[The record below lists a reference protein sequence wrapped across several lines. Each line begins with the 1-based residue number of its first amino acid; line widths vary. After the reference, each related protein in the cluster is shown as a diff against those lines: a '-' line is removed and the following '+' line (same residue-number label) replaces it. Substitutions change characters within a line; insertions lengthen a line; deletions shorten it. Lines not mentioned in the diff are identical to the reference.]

1 MKKAAI
7 LLVLL
12 QSVFIFASVKAEDKN
27 NVLSILTYDSY
38 SVSEDIVATFEEEN
52 QVRIQFIESGDGTTM
67 LNQAILSKE
76 APIADVIIGLN
87 SIMLSRALD
96 NDILLPYESPELA
109 NISNLYKMD
118 QGNDRALPFN
128 FGNVC
133 INYDTA
139 WYAEKG
145 LSVPASWEDL
155 IDPKYSGQLVVEN
168 PITSTPG
175 IAFMLATI
183 AAFGEDGYIDYWKS
197 LLANKI
203 EIADGWSTA
212 YYTNFSAGGGM
223 GPQPLVVSYDAS
235 PAAAPFYAE
244 TEMETAPTASIL
256 SDGMCYQVV
265 EFLGILKGT
274 QNQELAEKFIDAVL
288 SKEWQEDLPGQM
300 FVFPVNKNAI
310 LPDVFTKFA
319 VIPENPVMLDP
330 VLINEKRDFWLQK
343 WNDEILN
350 NY

>member
-1 MKKAAI
+1 MKKI
-7 LLVLL
+7 TFLLVLL
-12 QSVFIFASVKAEDKN
+12 LSLFVFNAVWAEGN
-27 NVLSILTYDSY
+27 NNILSILTYDSF
-38 SVSEDIVATFEEEN
+38 SVSEDIVAAFEEEN
-52 QVRIQFIESGDGTTM
+52 QVKIQFIESGDGTTM

-87 SIMLSRALD
+87 SIMLSRALE
-96 NDILLPYESPELA
+96 NDILLSYESPELA
-109 NISNLYKMD
+109 NIADNYKMD
-118 QGNDRALPFN
+118 QENRALPFN

-133 INYDTA
+133 INYDAA
-139 WYAEKG
+139 WFNEKG
-145 LSVPASWEDL
+145 LAVPASWDDL
-155 IDPKYSGQLVVEN
+155 INPDYSGQLVVEN

-175 IAFMLATI
+175 IAFLLATI
-183 AAFGEDGYIDYWKS
+183 AAYGEDGFIDYWKS

-223 GPQPLVVSYDAS
+223 GPQPMVVSYDAS

-244 TEMETAPTASIL
+244 SEMETAPTASIL

-274 QNQELAEKFIDAVL
+274 QNQELAEKFVDAIL
-288 SKEWQEDLPGQM
+288 GKEWQEDLPGQM
-300 FVFPVNKNAI
+300 FVFPVNKDAV

-319 VIPENPVMLDP
+319 LVPENPAMLDP
-330 VLINEKRDFWLQK
+330 DLINEKRDSWLQK
-343 WNDEILN
+343 WNDEILT

>member
-1 MKKAAI
+1 MKKI
-7 LLVLL
+7 IFLLVLL
-12 QSVFIFASVKAEDKN
+12 LSLFVLNTVWAEGDN
-27 NVLSILTYDSY
+27 STLSILTYNSF
-38 SVSEDIVATFEEEN
+38 SVSEDIVAAFEKEN
-52 QVRIQFIESGDGTTM
+52 QVKIQFIESGDGTTM

-96 NDILLPYESPELA
+96 NDILIPYESPELA
-109 NISNLYKMD
+109 NISDQYRMD
-118 QGNDRALPFN
+118 KENRALPFN

-139 WYAEKG
+139 WYEEKG
-145 LSVPASWEDL
+145 LTVPASWDDL
-155 IDPKYSGQLVVEN
+155 INPNYSGQLVVEN

-175 IAFMLATI
+175 LAFLLATI
-183 AAFGEDGYIDYWKS
+183 AAYGEDGFIDYWKS

-223 GPQPLVVSYDAS
+223 GPLPMVVSYDAS

-265 EFLGILKGT
+265 EFLGILKGA
-274 QNQELAEKFIDAVL
+274 QNQELAEKFVDAML
-288 SKEWQEDLPGQM
+288 GKEWQEDLPGQM
-300 FVFPVNKNAI
+300 FVFPVNKDAT

-319 VIPENPVMLDP
+319 IIPENPVMLDL
-330 VLINEKRDFWLQK
+330 VLINEQRDNWLQK

>member
-1 MKKAAI
+1 MKKI
-7 LLVLL
+7 TFLLVLL
-12 QSVFIFASVKAEDKN
+12 LSLFVFNAVWAEGN
-27 NVLSILTYDSY
+27 NNILSILTYDSF
-38 SVSEDIVATFEEEN
+38 SVSEDIVAAFEEEN
-52 QVRIQFIESGDGTTM
+52 QVKIQFIESGDGTTM

-87 SIMLSRALD
+87 SIMLSRALE
-96 NDILLPYESPELA
+96 NDILLSYESPELA
-109 NISNLYKMD
+109 NIADNYKMD
-118 QGNDRALPFN
+118 QENRALPFN

-139 WYAEKG
+139 WFKEKG
-145 LSVPASWEDL
+145 LAVPASWDDL
-155 IDPKYSGQLVVEN
+155 INPVYSGQLVVEN

-183 AAFGEDGYIDYWKS
+183 AAYGEDGFIDYWKS

-212 YYTNFSAGGGM
+212 YYNNFSAGGGM
-223 GPQPLVVSYDAS
+223 GPQPMVVSYDAS

-274 QNQELAEKFIDAVL
+274 QNQKLAEKFVDAIL
-288 SKEWQEDLPGQM
+288 GKEWQEDLPGQM
-300 FVFPVNKNAI
+300 FVFPVNKNAV
-310 LPDVFTKFA
+310 LSDVFTKFA
-319 VIPENPVMLDP
+319 LIPENPAMLDP
-330 VLINEKRDFWLQK
+330 DLINEKRDSWLQK

>member
-1 MKKAAI
+1 MKKI
-7 LLVLL
+7 MFLLVLL
-12 QSVFIFASVKAEDKN
+12 LSLFVLNTVWAEGDN
-27 NVLSILTYDSY
+27 STLSILTYNSF
-38 SVSEDIVATFEEEN
+38 SVSEDIVAAFEKEN
-52 QVRIQFIESGDGTTM
+52 QVKIQFIESGDGTTM

-96 NDILLPYESPELA
+96 NDILIPYESPELA
-109 NISNLYKMD
+109 NISDQYRMD
-118 QGNDRALPFN
+118 KENRALPFN

-139 WYAEKG
+139 WYEEKG
-145 LSVPASWEDL
+145 LTVPASWDDL
-155 IDPKYSGQLVVEN
+155 INPNYSGQLVVEN

-175 IAFMLATI
+175 LAFLLATI
-183 AAFGEDGYIDYWKS
+183 SAYGEDGFIDYWKS

-223 GPQPLVVSYDAS
+223 GPQPMVVSYDAS

-265 EFLGILKGT
+265 EFLGILKGA
-274 QNQELAEKFIDAVL
+274 QNQELAEKFVDAML
-288 SKEWQEDLPGQM
+288 GKEWQEDLPGQM
-300 FVFPVNKNAI
+300 FVFPVNKDAT

-319 VIPENPVMLDP
+319 IIPENPVMLDP
-330 VLINEKRDFWLQK
+330 VLINEQRDNWLQK

>member
-1 MKKAAI
+1 MKKI
-7 LLVLL
+7 TFLLVLL
-12 QSVFIFASVKAEDKN
+12 LSLFVFNAVWAEGN
-27 NVLSILTYDSY
+27 NNILSILTYDSF
-38 SVSEDIVATFEEEN
+38 SVSEDIVAAFEEEN
-52 QVRIQFIESGDGTTM
+52 QVKIQFIESGDGTTM

-87 SIMLSRALD
+87 SIMLSRALE
-96 NDILLPYESPELA
+96 NDILLSYESPELA
-109 NISNLYKMD
+109 NIADNYKMD
-118 QGNDRALPFN
+118 QENRALPFN

-133 INYDTA
+133 INYDAA
-139 WYAEKG
+139 WFNEKG
-145 LSVPASWEDL
+145 LAVPASWDDL
-155 IDPKYSGQLVVEN
+155 INPDYSGQLVVEN

-175 IAFMLATI
+175 IAFLLATI
-183 AAFGEDGYIDYWKS
+183 AAYGEDGFIDYWKS

-223 GPQPLVVSYDAS
+223 GPQPMVVSYDAS

-244 TEMETAPTASIL
+244 SEMETAPTASIL

-274 QNQELAEKFIDAVL
+274 QNQELAEKFVDAIL
-288 SKEWQEDLPGQM
+288 GKEWQEDLPGQM
-300 FVFPVNKNAI
+300 FVFPVNKDAV

-319 VIPENPVMLDP
+319 LVPENQAMLDP
-330 VLINEKRDFWLQK
+330 DLINEKRDSWLQK
-343 WNDEILN
+343 WNDEILT